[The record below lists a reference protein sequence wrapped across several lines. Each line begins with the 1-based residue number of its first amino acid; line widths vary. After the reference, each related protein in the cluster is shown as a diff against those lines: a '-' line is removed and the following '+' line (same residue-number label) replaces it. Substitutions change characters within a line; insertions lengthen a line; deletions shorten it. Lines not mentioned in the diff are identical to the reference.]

1 MPAQTY
7 TLDPD
12 NPKRLD
18 IVYKSFWRGATVWLD
33 GQEIGTVP
41 GKQELL
47 KGQEFKLPDG
57 SMLKLRLI
65 QRLTGSELHILRD
78 GQPIPGSASHPET
91 AVKTAYWALFLVA
104 GISILFGVATQLL
117 HVNMLGEMGIGGFSI
132 FFGVAYAVLGYLV
145 RRHSLS
151 AMYAG
156 VALYAVDTILGLAL
170 TAMSGGVPG
179 LFNILF
185 RGLMFIPLVQGVG
198 GLRALREPDT
208 MHG

>member
-12 NPKRLD
+12 DPKRLD
-18 IVYKSFWRGATVWLD
+18 IVYKSMWRGATVLLD

-47 KGQEFKLPDG
+47 RGQEFKLPDG

-91 AVKTAYWALFLVA
+91 AVKTAYWTLFLIA
-104 GISILFGVATQLL
+104 GISILFGAAAQVL
-117 HVNMLGEMGIGGFSI
+117 HVNMLATMGIAGFSV
-132 FFGVAYAVLGYLV
+132 FFGVAYAVLGFLV
-145 RRHSLS
+145 RRHSLP

-156 VALYAVDTILGLAL
+156 FALYAADTILGFVL
-170 TAMSGGVPG
+170 TARSGGVPDM
-179 LFNILF
+179 FNILF
-185 RGLMFIPLVQGVG
+185 RGLIFIPLVQGMG
-198 GLRALREPDT
+198 ALRALKASKQA
-208 MHG
+208 

>member
-1 MPAQTY
+1 MPALTY

-18 IVYKSFWRGATVWLD
+18 IAIVSFWRGATVWLD
-33 GQEIGTVP
+33 GQEIGTVE

-47 KGQEFKLPDG
+47 KGHQFKLPDG
-57 SMLKLRLI
+57 STLELRLI
-65 QRLTGSELHILRD
+65 QSLLGSQLHVLRD

-91 AVKTAYWALFLVA
+91 AVKTASWALFLIA
-104 GISILFGVATQLL
+104 GISILFGVVAQVSR
-117 HVNMLGEMGIGGFSI
+117 VNMLGEMGIGGFSV

-145 RRHSLS
+145 RRHSLP

-156 VALYAVDTILGLAL
+156 IALYAVDTILGLVL

-179 LFNILF
+179 LFNIMF

-198 GLRALREPDT
+198 GLRALKESKET
-208 MHG
+208 GI